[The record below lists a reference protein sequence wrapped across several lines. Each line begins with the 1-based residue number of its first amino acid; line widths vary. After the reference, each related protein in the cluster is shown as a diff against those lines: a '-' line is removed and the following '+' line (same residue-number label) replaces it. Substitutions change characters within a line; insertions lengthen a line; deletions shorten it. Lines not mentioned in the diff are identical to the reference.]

1 MPPLHPLHCVHF
13 SPGLWRPKAA
23 TLASNEAEEAAAALA
38 SARRAAGDGVRC
50 VMEAQEA
57 LSLRV
62 ELLSSKVD
70 SLAGTPRQAGPGPG
84 DN

>member
-1 MPPLHPLHCVHF
+1 M
-13 SPGLWRPKAA
+13 RY
-23 TLASNEAEEAAAALA
+23 
-38 SARRAAGDGVRC
+38 

-70 SLAGTPRQAGPGPG
+70 SLRGAPTTAGTPRQAGPGPG
-84 DN
+84 DNGDSVQRCVCATVYEKKTVPVTKKGAPCNSI